1 MSDIAEFAGRI
12 PAFDKKAFTDQI
24 EAFAWH
30 LHEVQ
35 GKQKFTAADV
45 ASCFDR
51 AHLAKPADVR
61 SLLRNLCEKKPPRLL
76 KDSTGYRLSAPARQQ
91 VGKALDAR
99 ASALAL
105 SSLLAALVPKVT
117 DTAQRT
123 FLNETLTCFNNK
135 AYRAAIV
142 MAWNLVYSHVCNR
155 VFALHVQAFNQQRA
169 KTYPK
174 LPELTKRTDF
184 EDYKE
189 SQVIEICRG
198 ARILDATVCKTLTE
212 KLGRRNTAAHPSSS
226 VLTAVS
232 AEEMIVDL
240 VTNVLLNPDV

>member
-1 MSDIAEFAGRI
+1 VSDIVEFTRRI
-12 PAFDKKAFTDQI
+12 PAFDKKAFTVQI

-35 GKQKFTAADV
+35 GKQKFTAADI
-45 ASCFDR
+45 ASCFER

-76 KDSTGYRLSAPARQQ
+76 KDDSGYKLSASARQQ
-91 VGKALDAR
+91 SGKALDSR
-99 ASALAL
+99 ASSLAL
-105 SSLLAALVPKVT
+105 SSLLTALIPKIT
-117 DTAQRT
+117 EAAQRT
-123 FLNETLTCFNNK
+123 FLNETLTCFNHK
-135 AYRAAIV
+135 AYRASIV

-155 VFALHVQAFNQQRA
+155 VFESHVPAFNLQRV

-240 VTNVLLNPDV
+240 VTTSS